1 MSMVRRN
8 LIPAV
13 VGLFFILGISIIFFA
28 DAERRKTEQRVYSE
42 GRYERLL
49 VWDEESCAQRTD

>member
-13 VGLFFILGISIIFFA
+13 VGLFFILGVSVIFFT
-28 DAERRKTEQRVYSE
+28 DMERRKTEERVYSE

-49 VWDEESCAQRTD
+49 ICDEQG